1 MENEE
6 VVEELDVIDTSENN
20 VEETE
25 QQDTKTYSED
35 EVLARIEE
43 VKAQM
48 KEDNQ
53 KAWNKRWGQEKAKME
68 REFAKQN
75 EAINLFMQQT
85 NTKSV
90 EDLLNYSYEQY
101 GVERPTNQRSQEDE
115 MILGQYDAKS
125 ILELDDDFI
134 AEEAERLSHLKR
146 SAREDATF
154 MELGRYLTE
163 KKEKAQLEKEIKE
176 SGIDESLL
184 NNQDFKDFRSK
195 FNKETSLADIV
206 NIYSSTQKTPVE
218 KKTKPFSAGSST
230 GKVIKEET
238 EFFTEDEFMALT
250 AEDLKNPRIYEKA
263 MKSRYNFK

>member
-75 EAINLFMQQT
+75 EAVNLFMQQT
-85 NTKSV
+85 NTNNV
-90 EDLLNYSYEQY
+90 DDLLNYSYEQY
-101 GVERPTNQRSQEDE
+101 GVERPRNQRSQEDE
-115 MILGQYDAKS
+115 IVLGKNDAKS
-125 ILELDDDFI
+125 ILELDDGFI
-134 AEEAERLSHLKR
+134 EEEAERLSYLKR
-146 SAREDATF
+146 DAREEATF
-154 MELGRYLTE
+154 MELSRYLTE
-163 KKEKAQLEKEIKE
+163 KKAEAKLKQEIKE

-184 NNQDFKDFRSK
+184 DNQDFKSFMNK
-195 FNKETSLADIV
+195 FNKDTSLTDIV
-206 NIYSSTQKTPVE
+206 NIYNQTQKPVA
-218 KKTKPFSAGSST
+218 KKEKPFSAGSSN
-230 GKVIKEET
+230 GKKIKEES
-238 EFFTEDEFMALT
+238 EFFTEEEFMALT
-250 AEDLKNPRIYEKA
+250 AEDMKNPRIYEKA
-263 MKSRYNFK
+263 MKSRVLFK